1 MKRYYI
7 ILLFLAF
14 LAPLVATS
22 CSEDDN
28 TVEEFPDWRN
38 RNEAYSLGKF
48 QEAVFDRFDNLDTIR
63 CYTLE
68 DTIYSDY
75 SDFIVVEK
83 IRTGASAADD
93 PDNELCPMFTDSV
106 KVNYRGRLIPSTS
119 YADGYVFDE
128 SYISNEPDN
137 TSLPVTFCV
146 SGLVDGFA
154 TALQYMHIGDYW
166 RVYIPYWLGYG
177 STGSTSIPAY
187 STLIF
192 DIELKAYYR
201 AGTEVPDT
209 RASVGEWITE

>member
-1 MKRYYI
+1 MLFA
-7 ILLFLAF
+7 LLS
-14 LAPLVATS
+14 PLVLAS

-38 RNEAYSLGKF
+38 RNEAYFSDILSTAKANTDGSWK
-48 QEAVFDRFDNLDTIR
+48 VFLS
-63 CYTLE
+63 YALE
-68 DTIYSDY
+68 DTIPTTDNDY
-75 SDFIVVEK
+75 IAVKVLRE
-83 IRTGASAADD
+83 GPSAADD
-93 PDNELCPMFTDSV
+93 VNYEHCPMFTDSV
-106 KVNYRGRLIPSTS
+106 KINYRGRLVPSTS
-119 YADGYVFDE
+119 YAEGYVFDQ
-128 SYISNEPDN
+128 SYVSDEPGK
-137 TSLPVTFCV
+137 TSLPVKFRV
-146 SGLVDGFA
+146 GDLVTGFT

>member
-1 MKRYYI
+1 MLFA
-7 ILLFLAF
+7 LLS
-14 LAPLVATS
+14 PLVLAS

-38 RNEAYSLGKF
+38 TNEAYFSDILSTAKVNTDGSWK
-48 QEAVFDRFDNLDTIR
+48 VFLS
-63 CYTLE
+63 YALE
-68 DTIYSDY
+68 DTIPTTDNDY
-75 SDFIVVEK
+75 IAVKVLRE
-83 IRTGASAADD
+83 GPSAADD
-93 PDNELCPMFTDSV
+93 VNYEHCPMFTDSV
-106 KVNYRGRLIPSTS
+106 KVNYRGRLVPSTS
-119 YADGYVFDE
+119 YAEGYVFDQ
-128 SYISNEPDN
+128 SYVSDEPDN
-137 TSLPVTFCV
+137 TSLPVKFRV
-146 SGLVDGFA
+146 GDLVTGFT

>member
-1 MKRYYI
+1 MKRYNI
-7 ILLFLAF
+7 ILLLLAF

-38 RNEAYSLGKF
+38 RNEAYFSDILNTAKVNADGTWKTF
-48 QEAVFDRFDNLDTIR
+48 LSYA
-63 CYTLE
+63 LE
-68 DTIYSDY
+68 DTIPTTENDY
-75 SDFIVVEK
+75 IAVKVL
-83 IRTGASAADD
+83 RPGTGSG
-93 PDNELCPMFTDSV
+93 CPMFTDSV
-106 KVNYRGRLIPSTS
+106 KINYRGRLVPSTS
-119 YADGYVFDE
+119 YAEGYVFDQ
-128 SYISNEPDN
+128 SYVSDEPGK
-137 TSLPVTFCV
+137 TSLPVKFRV
-146 SGLVDGFA
+146 GDLVTGFT

>member
-1 MKRYYI
+1 MLFA
-7 ILLFLAF
+7 LLS
-14 LAPLVATS
+14 PLVLAS

-38 RNEAYSLGKF
+38 TNEAYFSDILSTAKANTDGSWK
-48 QEAVFDRFDNLDTIR
+48 VFLS
-63 CYTLE
+63 YALE
-68 DTIYSDY
+68 DTIPTTDNDY
-75 SDFIVVEK
+75 IAVKVLRE
-83 IRTGASAADD
+83 GPSAADD
-93 PDNELCPMFTDSV
+93 VNYEHCPMFTDSV
-106 KVNYRGRLIPSTS
+106 KVNYRGRLVPSTS
-119 YADGYVFDE
+119 YAEGYVFDQ
-128 SYISNEPDN
+128 SYVSDEPDN
-137 TSLPVTFCV
+137 TSLPVKFRV
-146 SGLVDGFA
+146 GDLVTGFT

-192 DIELKAYYR
+192 DIELKAYFR

>member
-1 MKRYYI
+1 MLFA
-7 ILLFLAF
+7 LLS
-14 LAPLVATS
+14 PLVLAS

-38 RNEAYSLGKF
+38 TNEAYFSDILSTAKANTDGSWT
-48 QEAVFDRFDNLDTIR
+48 VFLS
-63 CYTLE
+63 YALE
-68 DTIYSDY
+68 DTIPTTDNDY
-75 SDFIVVEK
+75 IAVKVLRPS
-83 IRTGASAADD
+83 TGSG
-93 PDNELCPMFTDSV
+93 CPMFTDSV
-106 KVNYRGRLIPSTS
+106 KINYRGRLVPSTS
-119 YADGYVFDE
+119 YAEGYVFDQ
-128 SYISNEPDN
+128 SYVSDEPGK
-137 TSLPVTFCV
+137 TSLPVKFRV
-146 SGLVDGFA
+146 GDLVTGFT

>member
-1 MKRYYI
+1 MKRYNI
-7 ILLFLAF
+7 ILLLLAF

-38 RNEAYSLGKF
+38 RNEAYFSDILSTAKVNTDGSWKTF
-48 QEAVFDRFDNLDTIR
+48 LSYA
-63 CYTLE
+63 LE
-68 DTIYSDY
+68 DTIPTTENDY
-75 SDFIVVEK
+75 IAVKVL
-83 IRTGASAADD
+83 RPGTGSG
-93 PDNELCPMFTDSV
+93 CPMFTDSV
-106 KVNYRGRLIPSTS
+106 KINYRGRLVPSTS
-119 YADGYVFDE
+119 YAEGYVFDQ
-128 SYISNEPDN
+128 SYVSDEPGK
-137 TSLPVTFCV
+137 TSLPVKFRV
-146 SGLVDGFA
+146 GDLVTGFT

>member
-1 MKRYYI
+1 MLFA
-7 ILLFLAF
+7 LLS
-14 LAPLVATS
+14 PLVLAS

-38 RNEAYSLGKF
+38 TNEAYYSDILSTAKANTDGSWK
-48 QEAVFDRFDNLDTIR
+48 VFLS
-63 CYTLE
+63 YALE
-68 DTIYSDY
+68 DTIPTTDNDY
-75 SDFIVVEK
+75 IAVKVLRE
-83 IRTGASAADD
+83 GPSAADD
-93 PDNELCPMFTDSV
+93 VNYEHCPMFTDSV
-106 KVNYRGRLIPSTS
+106 KVNYRGRLVPSTS
-119 YADGYVFDE
+119 YAEGYVFDQ
-128 SYISNEPDN
+128 SYVSDEPDN
-137 TSLPVTFCV
+137 TSLPVKFRV
-146 SGLVDGFA
+146 GDLVTGFT

>member
-1 MKRYYI
+1 MLFA
-7 ILLFLAF
+7 LLS
-14 LAPLVATS
+14 PLVLAS

-38 RNEAYSLGKF
+38 RNEAYFSDILSTAKANTDGSWK
-48 QEAVFDRFDNLDTIR
+48 VFLS
-63 CYTLE
+63 YALE
-68 DTIYSDY
+68 DTIPTTDNDY
-75 SDFIVVEK
+75 IAVKVLRE
-83 IRTGASAADD
+83 GPSAADD
-93 PDNELCPMFTDSV
+93 VNYEHCPMFTDSV
-106 KVNYRGRLIPSTS
+106 KVNYRGRLVPSTS
-119 YADGYVFDE
+119 YAEGYVFDQ
-128 SYISNEPDN
+128 SYVSDEPDN
-137 TSLPVTFCV
+137 TSLPVKFRV
-146 SGLVDGFA
+146 GDLVTGFT

>member
-1 MKRYYI
+1 M
-7 ILLFLAF
+7 LLAL
-14 LAPLVATS
+14 LSPLVLAS

-38 RNEAYSLGKF
+38 RNEAYFSDILSTAKANTDGSWK
-48 QEAVFDRFDNLDTIR
+48 VFLS
-63 CYTLE
+63 YALE
-68 DTIYSDY
+68 DTIPTTDNDY
-75 SDFIVVEK
+75 IAVKVLRE
-83 IRTGASAADD
+83 GPSAADD
-93 PDNELCPMFTDSV
+93 VNYEHCPMFTDSV
-106 KVNYRGRLIPSTS
+106 KVNYRGRLVPSTS
-119 YADGYVFDE
+119 YAEGYVFDQ
-128 SYISNEPDN
+128 SYVSDEPDN
-137 TSLPVTFCV
+137 TSLPVKFRV
-146 SGLVDGFA
+146 GDLVTGFT